1 MSLAT
6 RCSTCGTAFR
16 IVQDQLKVSE
26 GWVRCGRCN
35 SVFNALEGLFD
46 LGRDAPPD
54 WTESGHGG
62 DDTIAASA
70 PPARANA
77 DEEPHEEEFE
87 KTLRYPPA
95 ATSESAMAAT
105 KPASRHAAQPAPHA
119 PAAPAAPM
127 AALEGSDDDGE
138 SSGHEEPTT
147 DLGELLADPIDA
159 RLFGPRKRTEHPK
172 PKPAVELG
180 GRDRV
185 EFSDARFDSDL
196 FPDNP
201 PPEAEAELDVLPS
214 TDAGALPLE
223 SASHPEFVRRADR
236 RARWQTRR
244 MRAVLTVAALLA
256 AGVLALQVVHHDRDA
271 IAARWPSLRD
281 PLVSWCRVA
290 GCRIEAP
297 RHIEDV
303 VVENTALTR
312 APAPDT
318 FVLSVTLR
326 SRSAVPVTTPSID
339 LALTDATGRLV
350 ARRVL
355 APRDIDA
362 ADVLQPNTEAGLQVQ
377 LTAGPVGVVGYTV
390 EIFYP

>member
-35 SVFNALEGLFD
+35 AVFNALEGLFD
-46 LGRDAPPD
+46 LGRDVPSD
-54 WTESGHGG
+54 WQEHIDLASG
-62 DDTIAASA
+62 DEAAGEGASRARSSA
-70 PPARANA
+70 A
-77 DEEPHEEEFE
+77 EEPQPPSRKDDFE

-95 ATSESAMAAT
+95 AEPTITAKT
-105 KPASRHAAQPAPHA
+105 GSRRTPSTQPAV
-119 PAAPAAPM
+119 
-127 AALEGSDDDGE
+127 EEIGDGGD
-138 SSGHEEPTT
+138 SSGSEEPAT

-201 PPEAEAELDVLPS
+201 LPEAEAELDVLPS

-223 SASHPEFVRRADR
+223 SVSHPEFVRRADR
-236 RARWQTRR
+236 RARWHSRKV
-244 MRAVLTVAALLA
+244 RAVLALIAVAAA
-256 AGVLALQVVHHDRDA
+256 AVLALQVVHHDRDA
-271 IAARWPSLRD
+271 IAARSPSLRG
-281 PLVSWCRVA
+281 LLLSWCRIA

-297 RHIEDV
+297 RRIEEV

-312 APAPDT
+312 APGPDT
-318 FVLSVTLR
+318 FVLSVTLK

-355 APRDIDA
+355 APRDLEA
-362 ADVLQPNTEAGLQVQ
+362 AEVLQPNAEAGLQVM

>member
-35 SVFNALEGLFD
+35 AVFNALEGLFD
-46 LGRDAPPD
+46 LGRDAPAD
-54 WTESGHGG
+54 WSESADAGAA
-62 DDTIAASA
+62 AASA
-70 PPARANA
+70 PLAKSSAA
-77 DEEPHEEEFE
+77 EEAPPSGKEDFE
-87 KTLRYPPA
+87 KTLRYPPGA
-95 ATSESAMAAT
+95 AAEAAIAS
-105 KPASRHAAQPAPHA
+105 KGASRQAPPAP
-119 PAAPAAPM
+119 PATAAAIEAAEDEGEPSGGDEPA
-127 AALEGSDDDGE
+127 
-138 SSGHEEPTT
+138 T

-201 PPEAEAELDVLPS
+201 LPEAEAELDVLPS

-223 SASHPEFVRRADR
+223 SASHPEFVRHADR

-244 MRAVLTVAALLA
+244 MRAVLAVAALVA
-256 AGVLALQVVHHDRDA
+256 AGALVLQVVHHDRDA
-271 IAARWPSLRD
+271 IAARWPSLRG
-281 PLVSWCRVA
+281 PLVSWCRIA

-339 LALTDATGRLV
+339 LALTDAAGRLV
-350 ARRVL
+350 ASRVL
-355 APRDIDA
+355 APRDLTA
-362 ADVLQPNTEAGLQVQ
+362 AEVLPPNAEAGLQVQ
-377 LTAGPVGVVGYTV
+377 LSAGPVGVVGYTV

>member
-46 LGRDAPPD
+46 LGRDAPAD
-54 WTESGHGG
+54 WKEH
-62 DDTIAASA
+62 
-70 PPARANA
+70 A
-77 DEEPHEEEFE
+77 DEPSSSPPREEEFE
-87 KTLRYPPA
+87 KTLRYPPGGDLGGA
-95 ATSESAMAAT
+95 AKA
-105 KPASRHAAQPAPHA
+105 ASRQAASPLAR
-119 PAAPAAPM
+119 
-127 AALEGSDDDGE
+127 DDADAGD
-138 SSGHEEPTT
+138 SSGGEEPTT

-196 FPDNP
+196 FADNP
-201 PPEAEAELDVLPS
+201 QEAESDLVVLPS

-223 SASHPEFVRRADR
+223 SVSHPEFVRRADR
-236 RARWQTRR
+236 RARWKSRKV
-244 MRAVLTVAALLA
+244 RAVLAAVAFAAAALL
-256 AGVLALQVVHHDRDA
+256 VLQIANHERDA
-271 IAARWPSLRD
+271 IAARWPSLRG
-281 PLVSWCRVA
+281 PLLAWCRVA
-290 GCRIEAP
+290 DCRIEAP
-297 RHIEDV
+297 RQLADV
-303 VVENTALTR
+303 VLENSALTR

-326 SRSAVPVTTPSID
+326 SHSAVPVRTPSID

-355 APRDIDA
+355 APQDLHA
-362 ADVLQPNTEAGLQVQ
+362 AEVLQPNAEAGLQVL
-377 LTAGPVGVVGYTV
+377 LTAGPVGFVGYTV
-390 EIFYP
+390 EAFYP